1 MQIPRKFLT
10 APKVDDA
17 ELNLLFYHY
26 QLNWL
31 LLTFYCAASCLFF
44 LLPPRIKFGDKRLW
58 WKNDSFSVAKKRK
71 SEEKSFTLVEQKKRK
86 AFWKDCG
93 KSAGKSKNIK
103 LNYFLFPPRTIEIES
118 RRDWYILEVFFLDKR
133 CVNFGEKLPRKI
145 QQIEMWRSSLFDAGA
160 FVCGWKLEMLV
171 ARISDGFS
179 RFDLSELD
187 ENPKR
192 KHSRLRFIV
201 EDFHRAHLRHC
212 SRFIVVHF
220 PCLSLRLSNNET
232 CGKMVIKWSNLAKPL
247 S

>member
-1 MQIPRKFLT
+1 MEKWFVFRCK
-10 APKVDDA
+10 K
-17 ELNLLFYHY
+17 
-26 QLNWL
+26 
-31 LLTFYCAASCLFF
+31 
-44 LLPPRIKFGDKRLW
+44 K
-58 WKNDSFSVAKKRK
+58 KKRGK
-71 SEEKSFTLVEQKKRK
+71 KFYARGAKKKRK

-93 KSAGKSKNIK
+93 KSAGKRKNIK

-133 CVNFGEKLPRKI
+133 WCECRGEVAEENSANWNVKELAIRC
-145 QQIEMWRSSLFDAGA
+145 RRVC
-160 FVCGWKLEMLV
+160 VCGWKLEMLV

-201 EDFHRAHLRHC
+201 EDFHRAHLRRC

-232 CGKMVIKWSNLAKPL
+232 CGKMVIKWSNVAKPL